1 MSSSRESLLEIWQ
14 PTDGFRRLVEEA
26 ATVCREQTISAQD
39 RPVTKLK
46 SINQCEDV
54 QKELGRS
61 YQEIIKMIPLPP
73 KSSTPQI
80 RIALGSRDICPHWR
94 LVRDTSQYLSDSDPL
109 SEGWQSKNRISRRI
123 WGLLGA

>member
-14 PTDGFRRLVEEA
+14 PTDKFRRLVEEA

-46 SINQCEDV
+46 SRRQYEDV

-61 YQEIIKMIPLPP
+61 YQEMV
-73 KSSTPQI
+73 
-80 RIALGSRDICPHWR
+80 D
-94 LVRDTSQYLSDSDPL
+94 
-109 SEGWQSKNRISRRI
+109 
-123 WGLLGA
+123 